1 MWKTWETN
9 GKWIGCGRDNKIYE
23 CGDDGAGT
31 QIGTL
36 AYKELTIEPGETL
49 KLFMT
54 KGMFGDAKWEGEVG
68 DTLYREE
75 KDGQGKPIA
84 KLEYRPVKL
93 EDGSEAVLLMSRPM
107 SDGAWVGVRDGKVI
121 ESNSK

>member
-1 MWKTWETN
+1 MMWKTWETN

-54 KGMFGDAKWEGEVG
+54 KGMFGDAKWEG
-68 DTLYREE
+68 
-75 KDGQGKPIA
+75 QGKPIA